1 MDEKL
6 PEKTGITAEESNDFT
21 EVLELFS
28 ILFSIQDP
36 IKQEYEL
43 IQRHKLLSS
52 GFPLRPCQ
60 SIA

>member
-21 EVLELFS
+21 EVLES
-28 ILFSIQDP
+28 FSIQDP

-60 SIA
+60 